1 MKIYGM
7 KTFAAT
13 AALALPLAAPV
24 SAATDVRMQDV
35 VTPFSMQSI
44 NAYAD
49 AYTTRN
55 GVTTVTPAPNLS
67 KTAPDLPADS
77 GGMQGITP
85 GGMQSFGAGQEKY
98 VMRGGDVEPLS
109 GSGVDATI
117 VSHAAPMEPS
127 LAAPARAGTS
137 LYAAPGAEPPLRE
150 STLPDTDGPDSL
162 KGD

>member
-1 MKIYGM
+1 MKSSRL
-7 KTFAAT
+7 TSLAAT
-13 AALALPLAAPV
+13 AALVLPLAAPAG
-24 SAATDVRMQDV
+24 AATGVRMQDV

-55 GVTTVTPAPNLS
+55 GVTTVTPAPNLA
-67 KTAPDLPADS
+67 KTSPDVPADR

-85 GGMQSFGAGQEKY
+85 GGMQSFGAGQDVY
-98 VMRGGDVEPLS
+98 LARGGDVERLS

-117 VSHAAPMEPS
+117 VSHSAPMEPS
-127 LAAPARAGTS
+127 RAAPARTGAS

-150 STLPDTDGPDSL
+150 SRLPDIDGPDSL